1 MSSFAGYS
9 GCRVRIWEKTN
20 FKGASL
26 GYLASSKD
34 VGSAMNDQT
43 RSVQASK

>member
-1 MSSFAGYS
+1 MK
-9 GCRVRIWEKTN
+9 IWEKVN

-26 GYLASSKD
+26 GYLASSKN

-43 RSVQASK
+43 RSVQAAK